1 MKNVALGALLAGL
14 LVACGGDDGNGK
26 IVLTDGGTDAAM
38 VCNPLT
44 QAGCGAGEKCS
55 WIIDALTPQY
65 VGHIGCVPDGTA
77 QVGED
82 CQFGAPGTTGYDNCV
97 KGAVCGNYRGGE
109 GKCKQIC
116 DQQGGSPACDSQHV
130 CVTYANLFRS
140 GGSSSPPAAG
150 VCDRA
155 CDPLEDNDF
164 DGELDIVTSEAG
176 AKRQMTCGDDPKVG
190 CYGYP
195 SFGTPP
201 KSGWSCT
208 NDINYDTEQPNGLRH
223 RVQCTTATDCSDG
236 DTIYVN
242 SCNQGYLPLLRE
254 SSLVSTT
261 ICVAMC
267 KPLTCYE
274 GNCGLNNL
282 NRHGESPDACIDADR
297 ASNPARSIS
306 RNQGEP
312 SGGEHCHH
320 LWWFEVSEQGELLLS
335 ERSDTMGFCYDHE
348 EYTYDHDNNPQT
360 PAEPYPSCA
369 TLGSA
374 AQQGALD
381 ATDLGC
387 VPTSFLP
394 TGANGKKVLP
404 PDFMEQRRK
413 MELPR
418 ALYRRMMGTR

>member
-1 MKNVALGALLAGL
+1 MKKLAFGALIAGL

-26 IVLTDGGTDAAM
+26 IVVNDGGMDAAM

-44 QAGCGAGEKCS
+44 QAGCAAGEKCT
-55 WIIDALTPQY
+55 WIIDALMPQY
-65 VGHIGCVPDGTA
+65 VGHIGCAPDGTA

-82 CQFGAPGTTGYDNCV
+82 CMFGTPGTTGFDNCV
-97 KGAVCGNYRGGE
+97 KGSVCGNYRGGE
-109 GKCKQIC
+109 GKCKQLC
-116 DQQGGSPACDSQHV
+116 DQQGGTPACDAQHV
-130 CVTYANLFRS
+130 CVTYAGLFRT
-140 GGSSSPPAAG
+140 GGSMSPAAAG

-164 DGELDIVTSEAG
+164 DGSQSTLGAAG
-176 AKRQMTCGDDPKVG
+176 EKRLNTCGDDPKVG

-208 NDINYDTEQPNGLRH
+208 NDINYEKQQPVGLRH
-223 RVQCTTATDCSDG
+223 RVQCTSATECADG
-236 DTIYVN
+236 DDIFVN

-254 SSLVSTT
+254 SSVVSTA

-267 KPLTCYE
+267 KPLPCYE
-274 GNCGLNNL
+274 GGCGQNGI
-282 NRHGESPDACIDADR
+282 NRHGQAPDACTDSDR
-297 ASNPARSIS
+297 VPAAGKTFDE
-306 RNQGEP
+306 NAGAP

-320 LWWFEVSEQGELLLS
+320 LWWFEVSEQNELLLS

-348 EYTYDHDNNPQT
+348 AYKIDHDNNPQT
-360 PAEPYPSCA
+360 DPVGAPSCA

-374 AQQGALD
+374 AQTGVLD
-381 ATDLGC
+381 ATDYGC

-418 ALYRRMMGTR
+418 ALYRRTMGTR